1 MIRFAW
7 KSLWLEK
14 TRLALSTGGIA
25 LAILVILLIEGVF
38 AGVEEQATAY
48 IDKGRADI
56 FVMQEG
62 VANLHMASSF
72 LSPAIENGINDI
84 EGVKKAVGITYS
96 NTAAEIGGNRI
107 FSYIIGF
114 DPQEPFGGPWEM
126 STGTQDI
133 SPDEVVLDKIIAA
146 QNGVGLGDEIKVMG
160 RSFKI
165 AGLSQDTFSIVSSI
179 TFLRKATVAELNQR
193 PQSINY
199 VLVQTEPG
207 SDPKSVARRIEQ
219 RFKINALKQEEFSQ
233 SDRLMIRK
241 MGVDII
247 LAMSFI
253 GLVIGLAVIGV
264 TLYTSTLDRFR
275 DYGILKAVGASRFQ
289 LYTTVAVQSL
299 ITSLLGFAAG
309 LLLAYLSKFA
319 VAAIFPEL
327 LIVLPPRA
335 VTEAFVAV
343 LTVSFLATIIPVRLI
358 DTVDP
363 MVVFEGA

>member
-1 MIRFAW
+1 M
-7 KSLWLEK
+7 
-14 TRLALSTGGIA
+14 ALSTGGIA

-48 IDKGRADI
+48 IDKGKADL

-72 LSPAIENGINDI
+72 LPPAIENGINDI

-96 NTAAEIGGNRI
+96 NTTAEIGGNRI
-107 FSYIIGF
+107 FSYVIGF
-114 DPQEPFGGPWEM
+114 DPQETIGGPWKKVK
-126 STGTQDI
+126 GTQDI

-193 PQSINY
+193 PNSINY
-199 VLVQTEPG
+199 VLVETEAG
-207 SDPKSVARRIEQ
+207 SDPRSVARRIEK
-219 RFKINALKQEEFSQ
+219 RFKVNAMTQEEFSQ

-241 MGVDII
+241 MGIDII

-253 GLVIGLAVIGV
+253 SLVIGLAVIGM
-264 TLYTSTLDRFR
+264 TLYTATLDRFR
-275 DYGILKAVGASRFQ
+275 DYGVLKAVGASRFQ

-299 ITSLLGFAAG
+299 VTALLGFVAG

-319 VAAIFPEL
+319 VTAIFPEL
-327 LIVLPPRA
+327 LIVLPIRA
-335 VTEAFVAV
+335 VIEAFVAILIISV
-343 LTVSFLATIIPVRLI
+343 LATIIPVRLI
-358 DTVDP
+358 EAVDP

>member
-1 MIRFAW
+1 M
-7 KSLWLEK
+7 
-14 TRLALSTGGIA
+14 ALSTGGIA

-48 IDKGRADI
+48 IDKGEADI

-72 LSPAIENGINDI
+72 LPPAIEKDINDI
-84 EGVKKAVGITYS
+84 DGVKKAVGITYS

-133 SPDEVVLDKIIAA
+133 SPNEVVLDKIIAA

-193 PQSINY
+193 PKSINY
-199 VLVQTEPG
+199 VLVKTQEG
-207 SDPKSVARRIEQ
+207 SDPKSVARWIEQ
-219 RFKINALKQEEFSQ
+219 RFDVNALMKAEFSQ
-233 SDRLMIRK
+233 SDRFMIRK

-253 GLVIGLAVIGV
+253 SLIIGLAVIGV
-264 TLYTSTLDRFR
+264 TLYTATLDRFR
-275 DYGILKAVGASRFQ
+275 DYGVLKAVGASRFQ
-289 LYTTVAVQSL
+289 LYITVAFQSL
-299 ITSLLGFAAG
+299 TTALLGFALG
-309 LLLAYLSKFA
+309 LLLGYLSKFA

-327 LIVLPPRA
+327 LIVLPARA
-335 VTEAFVAV
+335 VGEAFIAILIISV
-343 LTVSFLATIIPVRLI
+343 LATIIPVRLI
-358 DTVDP
+358 DAVDP
-363 MVVFEGA
+363 TVVFEGA